1 MTPKYSNR
9 QSRSLQARTIVLQ
22 KDLER
27 IQREN
32 EILRE
37 LLWLRH
43 GCNNLY
49 GDDGERQCG
58 ACMLDF
64 KRDSAQEISD
74 RFEEIGRIAM
84 EEHFKTK
91 DNKI

>member
-1 MTPKYSNR
+1 MSKYSTR
-9 QSRSLQARTIVLQ
+9 HSRAVQQTLVILQ
-22 KDLER
+22 K
-27 IQREN
+27 EN

-43 GCNNLY
+43 GCTGLY
-49 GDDGERQCG
+49 GDDGERQCES
-58 ACMLDF
+58 CMLDF
-64 KRDSAQEISD
+64 KRDSAQKISD